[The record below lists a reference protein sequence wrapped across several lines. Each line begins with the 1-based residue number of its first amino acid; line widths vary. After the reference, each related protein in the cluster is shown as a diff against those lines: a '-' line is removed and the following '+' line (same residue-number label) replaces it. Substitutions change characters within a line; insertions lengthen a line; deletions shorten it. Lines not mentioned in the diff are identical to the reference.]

1 MKIRETIAKIVKVG
15 IGMSWDEKIFMFV
28 RFLNSP
34 AINTRA
40 VKADTAVQEK
50 QCPSVVGRNLEV
62 SFSIIASH
70 LKSEIHIRIVTRWLV
85 VILWIL

>member
-1 MKIRETIAKIVKVG
+1 MKITETIAKIVKVR
-15 IGMSWDEKIFMFV
+15 IGMSWDEKMFVFV

-34 AINTRA
+34 PINARV
-40 VKADTAVQEK
+40 VKVDTAVQEK
-50 QCPSVVGRNLEV
+50 HCPSLVGRNLEV

-70 LKSEIHIRIVTRWLV
+70 LKSEIRIRIVTRWLV

>member
-1 MKIRETIAKIVKVG
+1 MKITETIAKIVKVR
-15 IGMSWDEKIFMFV
+15 IGMSWDEKMFMFV

-34 AINTRA
+34 PINARV
-40 VKADTAVQEK
+40 VKVDTAVQEK
-50 QCPSVVGRNLEV
+50 HCPSLVGRNLEV
-62 SFSIIASH
+62 SFSVFASH

>member
-1 MKIRETIAKIVKVG
+1 MKITETIAKIVKVR
-15 IGMSWDEKIFMFV
+15 IGMYWDEKMFMFV

-34 AINTRA
+34 PINARV
-40 VKADTAVQEK
+40 VKVDTAVQEK
-50 QCPSVVGRNLEV
+50 HCPSLVGRNLEV

-70 LKSEIHIRIVTRWLV
+70 LKSEIRIRIVTRWLV